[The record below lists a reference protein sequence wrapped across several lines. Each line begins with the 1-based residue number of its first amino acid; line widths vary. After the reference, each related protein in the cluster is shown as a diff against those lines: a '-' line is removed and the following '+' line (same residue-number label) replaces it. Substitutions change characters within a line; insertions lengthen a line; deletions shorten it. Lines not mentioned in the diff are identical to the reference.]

1 MMAVFCYWCSQT
13 LAVEEFLPIYLKN
26 KERVKFMGV
35 PSLFRWLTK
44 KYPQVIEKATPNNPT
59 DVLYIDFNAII
70 HISCAPSDGPTP
82 VNEDEMMQNVEK
94 NIDSIV
100 SKCLPRKM
108 IVISTDGVAPR
119 AKLNQQRSR
128 RYRSIIEALEL
139 SKKSFESTKSVNFV
153 EKTKEKIQ
161 KLAKAPTIKDE
172 YKVDFVGLMDN
183 STSDEK
189 NSGAYEANGRRK
201 ERKCNEENAE
211 PEDVEIGE
219 FDKHASDLL
228 EESSLTEDEAFDKN
242 AITPG
247 TRFMY
252 DLEKRMDQFIRNRLV
267 NDPKYKNLCFIY
279 SNGRRAGEGEQK
291 IMTLIRK
298 MKNRN
303 LKHTIYSPD
312 ADLIFLG
319 TSLHGRN
326 VKIMREDLEFVHL
339 QRQHYCEKC
348 GKKGHLSTYC
358 NKLALFSC
366 IFFDLIVLKRI
377 LSEELSMLVHTSYE
391 FNRMVDDWI
400 LMSFLAGN
408 DFLPT
413 LQCFD
418 VRFEAIEILTKLL
431 AENFNQTKKYITYK
445 GEIDF
450 SVLRNFFKILSQHE
464 DSLYVKKKKLL
475 ADTRRRFQIKGFF
488 ENIPLETTYG
498 KTRYYDTKLSLK
510 SEREV
515 ITVCREY
522 ILGLSWVFKYYVKG
536 ATNWEWF
543 YPYDYA
549 PFACDISNVRSM
561 PYLNKR
567 TEPLDCLQQQMLVM
581 PPQSKGLV
589 PKEMHPIFNSF
600 PTEIKIDMFDK
611 LLPWQGVAILPII
624 DIETLLY
631 QIKEKRSLIK
641 YNDAILGVESRD
653 LFYVGSNNKLF
664 KCLKSL
670 YVDGPSHTTVFFE
683 VELMAMPHYK
693 YEMGDEKTVIV
704 EISY

>member
-1 MMAVFCYWCSQT
+1 
-13 LAVEEFLPIYLKN
+13 
-26 KERVKFMGV
+26 MGV

-44 KYPQVIEKATPNNPT
+44 KYPQIIEKATPKNPT
-59 DVLYIDFNAII
+59 DILYIDFNAII
-70 HISCAPSDGPTP
+70 HISCTPSDGPTP
-82 VNEDEMMQNVEK
+82 VNEDEMMNNIEK

-119 AKLNQQRSR
+119 AKLNQQRAR

-139 SKKSFESTKSVNFV
+139 SKKSFENTKGANFV

-161 KLAKAPTIKDE
+161 KLAKTPTIKDE
-172 YKVDFVGLMDN
+172 YKVDFVGLMEN

-189 NSGAYEANGRRK
+189 TGVVDETNNEKK
-201 ERKCNEENAE
+201 EEDNEL
-211 PEDVEIGE
+211 EDVEIDGFE
-219 FDKHASDLL
+219 KHPSDLL

-252 DLEKRMDQFIRNRLV
+252 DLEKRMDKFIRERLA
-267 NDPKYKNLCFIY
+267 NNPMYKNLCFIY

-326 VKIMREDLEFVHL
+326 VKIMREDLEFVYL
-339 QRQHYCEKC
+339 QRQHFCEKC

-377 LSEELSMLVHTSYE
+377 LSEELSMLITTSYE
-391 FNRMVDDWI
+391 FNRMADDWI

-431 AENFNQTKKYITYK
+431 AENFNRTKKYITYK

-450 SVLRNFFKILSQHE
+450 AVLKNFFRILAHYE
-464 DSLYVKKKKLL
+464 DHLYIKKKKLL
-475 ADTRRRFQIKGFF
+475 TDTRRRFQIKGFF
-488 ENIPLETTYG
+488 ENISLETTYG
-498 KTRYYDTKLSLK
+498 KTRYYDTKLHLK

-549 PFACDISNVRSM
+549 PFACDIANVRSM

-589 PKEMHPIFNSF
+589 PKEMHPIFDSF

-624 DIETLLY
+624 DMEI
-631 QIKEKRSLIK
+631 IVVPDKGEK
-641 YNDAILGVESRD
+641 N
-653 LFYVGSNNKLF
+653 
-664 KCLKSL
+664 
-670 YVDGPSHTTVFFE
+670 
-683 VELMAMPHYK
+683 PHK
-693 YEMGDEKTVIV
+693 IR
-704 EISY
+704 